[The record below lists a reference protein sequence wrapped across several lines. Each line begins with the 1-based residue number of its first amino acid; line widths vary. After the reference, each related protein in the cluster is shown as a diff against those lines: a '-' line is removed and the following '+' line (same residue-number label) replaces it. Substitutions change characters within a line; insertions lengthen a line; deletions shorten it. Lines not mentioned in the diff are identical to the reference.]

1 MEIDD
6 RLLSQVSDFLKT
18 AEGGR
23 VRSELKSTLGLA
35 PKKNPEPA
43 AENAEKT
50 APPVAPDALL
60 PGVDMKKLLPLV
72 TAIAGAKTDDRAAN
86 LLLALRPLLSPQRAP
101 KIDKAVSLLKI
112 MALLP
117 ILEEHGFSVS
127 DFFG

>member
-1 MEIDD
+1 MKKSIA
-6 RLLSQVSDFLKT
+6 LVLAVLMMLSL
-18 AEGGR
+18 AACGGGGG
-23 VRSELKSTLGLA
+23 SSSKGGA
-35 PKKNPEPA
+35 
-43 AENAEKT
+43 
-50 APPVAPDALL
+50 L